1 MSPRKRSVE
10 IAERIGVIYARY
22 SSHNQKEESI
32 EQQVE
37 ECMAFAALNHIK
49 IIQVYSDKALSGKTD
64 KRPQFQKM
72 MRDAEKR
79 QFTVVVAYKSNR
91 IARNMLNA
99 LSYWGSSWPNGYN
112 KLSNSKFRAFERS
125 YLLSFRFILLL
136 GLIPRDSVYVAAFA
150 GFREGRLFIFRR
162 PALLVVTLSQKGEGA
177 AGETSP
183 AVPISPPWP
192 SWPG

>member
-1 MSPRKRSVE
+1 MEGRGSHMPRKGFAE
-10 IAERIGVIYARY
+10 APERIGVMYARY
-22 SSHNQKEESI
+22 FSHNQKEESI

-64 KRPQFQKM
+64 KRPQFQRL

-99 LSYWGSSWPNGYN
+99 LSYENRLGRFGVETLYAKEKFGNTAAGRFALRTMMNVNQFYSENMAEDIRRGMRDNAENCKVNG
-112 KLSNSKFRAFERS
+112 KLS
-125 YLLSFRFILLL
+125 L
-136 GLIPRDSVYVAAFA
+136 GYV
-150 GFREGRLFIFRR
+150 GG
-162 PALLVVTLSQKGEGA
+162 G
-177 AGETSP
+177 
-183 AVPISPPWP
+183 
-192 SWPG
+192 